1 MLGKEMLVTQFG
13 YNAWA
18 NGRILNKAAKVND
31 DQLNMASVVGDR
43 SLLQILAH
51 LARVEKVWRLLAETG
66 DVKPEQLPGDD
77 DLGSVDAIQSF
88 LAEEQ
93 RQMEAYLA
101 GLEEDELAAELTI
114 TRWDGI
120 QMVMTRWHMLA
131 HLLMHSMQHRSE
143 SAVLVTNYGH
153 SPGDIDFLF
162 YVMAD

>member
-1 MLGKEMLVTQFG
+1 MLGKVMLVTQFG

-18 NGRILNKAAKVND
+18 NGRILNEAANVD
-31 DQLNMASVVGDR
+31 DEQLNMASVVGDR

-66 DVKPEQLPGDD
+66 DVQPDQLPGDD
-77 DLGSVDAIQSF
+77 LLGSVEGIQRV
-88 LAEEQ
+88 LADEQ

-101 GLEEDELAAELTI
+101 GLEEDDLSAELTI

-120 QMVMTRWHMLA
+120 KMVMTRWHMLT
-131 HLLMHSMQHRSE
+131 HLLLHSMQHRSE
-143 SAVLVTNYGH
+143 AAVLETNYGH

-162 YVMAD
+162 YVMAA